1 MCTWLYPKRM
11 KLIPILLQIEKE
23 FVSGQFNIPALPT
36 IALKVKQA
44 VQDPNMDM
52 AKLGAVV
59 SLDPP
64 FTAFL
69 INIANSPLFRGVATI
84 DSLPNAIGRIGL
96 ESTRNSAMIFAV
108 RSLLRTR
115 DPLCKKL
122 LTLAWTQ
129 SRQVA
134 ALSFV
139 IAQHTK
145 SVDPNRALIAGMF
158 HNVGMIPLLVKLAQ
172 QKHQQQDIMQNW
184 SKITH
189 TAKNIGARVLAH
201 WGLESDLIAVAKGAR
216 EWTTSHD
223 EPLVDLVN
231 LAIWHNHLGKP
242 EFKALPKLNEL
253 AYFQNHPLLETDASE
268 SLLFIKQAKQE
279 LDKMVQALNRG

>member
-1 MCTWLYPKRM
+1 M

-23 FVSGQFNIPALPT
+23 FVSGQFTIPALPT

-52 AKLGAVV
+52 AKLGQVV

-69 INIANSPLFRGVATI
+69 INIANSPLFRGVTSI
-84 DSLPNAIGRIGL
+84 DSLPNALGRIGL

-115 DPLCKKL
+115 DPLCQKL
-122 LTLAWTQ
+122 LTMVWKQ

-139 IAQHTK
+139 IARHNKTI
-145 SVDPNRALIAGMF
+145 DPDRALVAGMF
-158 HNVGMIPLLVKLAQ
+158 HNIGMIPLLVKLAQ
-172 QKHQQQDIMQNW
+172 QKHTEQDIMDNW
-184 SKITH
+184 AQITK
-189 TAKNIGARVLAH
+189 TSKNIGARVLAH
-201 WGLESDLIAVAKGAR
+201 WGLEEDLISVAKGAR
-216 EWTTSHD
+216 QWSQSHE
-223 EPLVDLVN
+223 EPLVDLIN
-231 LAIWHNHLGKP
+231 LAIWHSLLGQA
-242 EFKALPKLNEL
+242 EFKNLPKLADL
-253 AYFQNHPLLETDASE
+253 GYFDSHPMLETDASE
-268 SLLFIKQAKQE
+268 SLMFIKEAKEE
-279 LDKMVQALNRG
+279 LERMTQALNRS

>member
-1 MCTWLYPKRM
+1 M

-23 FVSGQFNIPALPT
+23 FVSGQFSIPALPT

-52 AKLGAVV
+52 AKLGQVV

-69 INIANSPLFRGVATI
+69 INMANSPLFRGVANI
-84 DSLPNAIGRIGL
+84 DTLPNALGRIGL

-122 LTLAWTQ
+122 LTLVWKQ

-134 ALSFV
+134 ALAFV
-139 IAQHTK
+139 IARHSK
-145 SVDPNRALIAGMF
+145 AADPNRALIAGMF
-158 HNVGMIPLLVKLAQ
+158 HNVGMIPLLVKLTQ
-172 QKHQQQDIMQNW
+172 QKHREKEIMDNW
-184 SKITH
+184 SQITR
-189 TAKNIGARVLAH
+189 TANNIGARVLAY
-201 WGLESDLIAVAKGAR
+201 WGLEDDLIAVAKGAR
-216 EWTTSHD
+216 QWKLKQR

-231 LAIWHNHLGKP
+231 LAIWHSLIGRS
-242 EFKALPKLNEL
+242 EFKQLPRLQELN
-253 AYFQNHPLLETDASE
+253 YFKKHPMLETDASE
-268 SLLFIKQAKQE
+268 SLLFVKEARQE
-279 LDKMVQALNRG
+279 LEKMTQALNRA

>member
-1 MCTWLYPKRM
+1 M
-11 KLIPILLQIEKE
+11 QIEKE
-23 FVSGQFNIPALPT
+23 FVSGQFTIPALPT

-52 AKLGAVV
+52 AKLGQVV

-69 INIANSPLFRGVATI
+69 INIANSPLFRGVASI
-84 DSLPNAIGRIGL
+84 DSLPNALGRIGL

-122 LTLAWTQ
+122 LTLVWKQ

-139 IAQHTK
+139 IAKHGNTL
-145 SVDPNRALIAGMF
+145 DPNRALVAGMF
-158 HNVGMIPLLVKLAQ
+158 HNVGMIPLLVKLTQ
-172 QKHQQQDIMQNW
+172 QKHSEQEIMDNW
-184 SKITH
+184 SEIT
-189 TAKNIGARVLAH
+189 TTSKNIGARVLAH
-201 WGLESDLIAVAKGAR
+201 WGLEGDLIAVSKGAR
-216 EWTTSHD
+216 AWKIMHQ

-231 LAIWHNHLGKP
+231 LAIWHNLLGKA
-242 EFKALPKLNEL
+242 EFKDVPKLQEL
-253 AYFQNHPLLETDASE
+253 GYFQSHPLLETDASE

-279 LDKMVQALNRG
+279 LEKMTQALNRA